1 MSAALIDTAR
11 QMHAA
16 GVNVIPVRHDGTKAP
31 ALKAWMRTRGLA
43 AFKVPDQIVFVPSFQ
58 TTAVG
63 KVNRNVL
70 RAELRARYLAEE
82 NT

>member
-1 MSAALIDTAR
+1 MLHLPERFVIGTVAALRMLTLLQDDLDAMRRSRRAR
-11 QMHAA
+11 GIAE
-16 GVNVIPVRHDGTKAP
+16 
-31 ALKAWMRTRGLA
+31 
-43 AFKVPDQIVFVPSFQ
+43 FKVPDQIVFIPSFQ

-63 KVNRNVL
+63 KVSRNVL